1 MYMGISQNPGTPKN
15 IWLMDVY
22 SLKYGENSFN
32 PLPYTVVTFGK
43 GHLFSIDDH
52 FALLFGMTST
62 FDGICM
68 DILYLD
74 GDVWVVPYLSNLFGT
89 YVFVSNP
96 QKMDECFQGVDDG
109 FHIFQDSNNSF
120 QINFFGVCF
129 TMYLYIYIYSIFIMA
144 CSYLFRERLRKALVA
159 EVSHMLQHMG
169 HTSLVLLERGK
180 KAKLVKVGAP

>member
-1 MYMGISQNPGTPKN
+1 
-15 IWLMDVY
+15 MDVY

-129 TMYLYIYIYSIFIMA
+129 TMYLYIYTVFSSWHVPIFFGRDSEKHWLLRYPTCSSIWAIPRWSCWRGA
-144 CSYLFRERLRKALVA
+144 RKR
-159 EVSHMLQHMG
+159 S
-169 HTSLVLLERGK
+169 
-180 KAKLVKVGAP
+180 

>member
-120 QINFFGVCF
+120 QINFFWGL
-129 TMYLYIYIYSIFIMA
+129 LYYVPIYIYTVFSSWHVPIFFGRDSEKHWLLRYPTCSSIWAIPRWSCWRGA
-144 CSYLFRERLRKALVA
+144 RKR
-159 EVSHMLQHMG
+159 S
-169 HTSLVLLERGK
+169 
-180 KAKLVKVGAP
+180 